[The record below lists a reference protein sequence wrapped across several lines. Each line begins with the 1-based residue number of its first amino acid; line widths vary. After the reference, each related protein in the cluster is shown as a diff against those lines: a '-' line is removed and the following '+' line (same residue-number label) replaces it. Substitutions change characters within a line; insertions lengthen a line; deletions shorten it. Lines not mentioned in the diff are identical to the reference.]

1 MGTPGPILPTVQRDP
16 FSFIGHPRYVGID
29 RNDPHPMTRLL
40 FLLFCALALLGCDA
54 HSASEDDP
62 SEGTGQI
69 LIGGYAVDQLEGDP
83 FDLRAARIEGTLL
96 LLDVAYSG
104 GCEEH
109 AFSGY
114 TPDVNI
120 AIYPPQLSVFV
131 VHDGMGDMCEAYIT
145 QTVSLDLRSLIDA
158 YGDLF
163 QLTVVPVDSPSG
175 IIILQSGT

>member
-1 MGTPGPILPTVQRDP
+1 
-16 FSFIGHPRYVGID
+16 
-29 RNDPHPMTRLL
+29 
-40 FLLFCALALLGCDA
+40 
-54 HSASEDDP
+54 
-62 SEGTGQI
+62 
-69 LIGGYAVDQLEGDP
+69 
-83 FDLRAARIEGTLL
+83 
-96 LLDVAYSG
+96 
-104 GCEEH
+104 
-109 AFSGY
+109 
-114 TPDVNI
+114 VNI